1 MSSSSSSYVLRKELL
16 LRSQRDIATQCN
28 HYKISIKGKTKVDMV
43 NELIKIITTPLQQ
56 SSNNNDALIQQLL
69 PLNLGSIPQIQEAIS
84 KVKNKTDINEIAEY
98 LLNNKPKSYET
109 KVNDSWE
116 PSSNGIKATDT
127 WSDDEEKEMKV
138 SPPKSS
144 AFDHEDHKDEF
155 KDNTQF
161 LKINKRPMDDI
172 SDMED
177 NGTGN
182 NTEVQSINDNKEAAN
197 IFASYRWKPNMCKPY
212 RQEIQHELV
221 VDFWA
226 RNAKLFQNP
235 SLAGILVYMITVYS
249 VPAFKFRYGNEKSL
263 GIYNDGLL
271 CHQLLKTQCSALF
284 GPRIKYD
291 GLDANMIYKFK
302 FKMLSGNIGIGLAAN
317 DYVKWNKL
325 LHDVNDLRHSII
337 WKNGFYHYNLNGK
350 NDRSIRSS
358 HYDDIF
364 EDNDIVEL
372 EIDLVDI
379 KCRVRNLTNY
389 KVREREIPIKELVK
403 YPGSTGYLQIVI
415 GFFDDFGSKSWVK
428 GAGKL
433 EIIEQR
439 GEYVN
444 K

>member
-177 NGTGN
+177 NGTANNTQVQPIIDNKEATNIFASIDHEDHKDEFKDNKNNTEFLKINKRPMDDLSDMEDNGTGN
-182 NTEVQSINDNKEAAN
+182 NTQVQSIIDNKEAAN
-197 IFASYRWKPNMCKPY
+197 IFASYRWKPNMRKPY

-221 VDFWA
+221 VDFW
-226 RNAKLFQNP
+226 
-235 SLAGILVYMITVYS
+235 
-249 VPAFKFRYGNEKSL
+249 
-263 GIYNDGLL
+263 
-271 CHQLLKTQCSALF
+271 
-284 GPRIKYD
+284 
-291 GLDANMIYKFK
+291 
-302 FKMLSGNIGIGLAAN
+302 
-317 DYVKWNKL
+317 
-325 LHDVNDLRHSII
+325 
-337 WKNGFYHYNLNGK
+337 
-350 NDRSIRSS
+350 
-358 HYDDIF
+358 
-364 EDNDIVEL
+364 
-372 EIDLVDI
+372 
-379 KCRVRNLTNY
+379 
-389 KVREREIPIKELVK
+389 
-403 YPGSTGYLQIVI
+403 
-415 GFFDDFGSKSWVK
+415 
-428 GAGKL
+428 
-433 EIIEQR
+433 
-439 GEYVN
+439 
-444 K
+444 